1 MQVRALPYRVPDASA
16 INAHPWRLDLDG
28 GEIPM
33 PEAYPHWDY
42 QTVLTLRRQ
51 VDIDLDRLI
60 ADSRLAAGTS
70 LTLAIVW
77 TATGSSLRGTG
88 ARIPLSGNGPVDVGV
103 VLPGADLGGML
114 QLDTVVVLS
123 ERRTGMD
130 QPVAARRA
138 GSVLWS
144 DRHTIRLQGDAPQ
157 FPMAIIDFEKTTYPD
172 DAGWYLDI
180 GSNLEAATMGSLLL
194 LVNERKRVIASALEN
209 AAKPRAQD
217 QVALSMVYIDVARTM
232 IEHALAQP
240 EFQDSA
246 SYPHDSL
253 GATFQ
258 ALFARLF
265 PSTTISEIRA
275 LAARSPSRLASDVQ
289 AAINNLEGIV

>member
-1 MQVRALPYRVPDASA
+1 MHVRALPYRIPDARA
-16 INAHPWRLDLDG
+16 IDAHQWRLDLDD

-51 VDIDLDRLI
+51 VDVDLGRVI
-60 ADSRLAAGTS
+60 ADSKLAPGTS
-70 LTLAIVW
+70 LTLAVVW

-88 ARIPLSGNGPVDVGV
+88 ARVPLTSDGPVEVV
-103 VLPGADLGGML
+103 MVLPGADLGGTL
-114 QLDTVVVLS
+114 QLDTIIVLS
-123 ERRTGMD
+123 ERRTGSD
-130 QPVAARRA
+130 RPVAARRA

-144 DRHTIRLQGDAPQ
+144 DRHSIRLQGDAPQ
-157 FPMAIIDFEKTTYPD
+157 FPMAIIDFEKTTYPE

-217 QVALSMVYIDVARTM
+217 QVALSMVYIDIARTM

-240 EFQDSA
+240 EFQDSVT
-246 SYPHDSL
+246 YPDDSL
-253 GATFQ
+253 GATLQ
-258 ALFARLF
+258 TLFARLF

-275 LAARSPSRLASDVQ
+275 LADRSPSRLASDIQ
-289 AAINNLEGIV
+289 AAINNLGGLA

>member
-1 MQVRALPYRVPDASA
+1 MQVRALPYRIPDACA
-16 INAHPWRLDLDG
+16 IDAHQWRLDLDG

-51 VDIDLDRLI
+51 VEIDLGRVI
-60 ADSRLAAGTS
+60 SESKLAPGTP
-70 LTLAIVW
+70 LALAVVW

-88 ARIPLSGNGPVDVGV
+88 ARIPLTADGPVEVVV
-103 VLPGADLGGML
+103 VLPGADLGGTL
-114 QLDTVVVLS
+114 QLDTILVLS
-123 ERRTGMD
+123 ERRIGSD
-130 QPVAARRA
+130 RPVAARRA

-144 DRHTIRLQGDAPQ
+144 DRHSIRLQGDAPQ
-157 FPMAIIDFEKTTYPD
+157 FPMAIIDFENTTYPD
-172 DAGWYLDI
+172 DAGWYLEI

-240 EFQDSA
+240 DFEDSMT
-246 SYPHDSL
+246 YPDDSL

-265 PSTTISEIRA
+265 PSTTISEIRT

-289 AAINNLEGIV
+289 AAINNLEGLA